1 MASPPT
7 TLERVKAVAQDDAN
21 IQALTTGDVV
31 WQVILEDVQRECVED
46 VFGDD
51 TEQAQRYLAA
61 HRLATAYQPNGGR
74 GPVSSVSVGGISQS
88 FTLPY
93 LNRKDDLGSTQ
104 YGMKFIQI
112 RDRNIAAFRMVVP
125 EDIAGA

>member
-21 IQALTTGDVV
+21 IQALTGNETV
-31 WQVILEDVQRECVED
+31 WEIILEDVQRECVED

-61 HRLATAYQPNGGR
+61 HRLATAFQPNGGR

-112 RDRNIAAFRMVVP
+112 RDRNIAAWRVAIP
-125 EDIAGA
+125 GEPAGR